1 MADDEL
7 DDFIDALKLNLEE
20 INTQPNE
27 IKQVYE
33 HPPEKLTDFPCALPY
48 YVSGGVSYGNASPA
62 IIVHRVHVDL
72 HVMRSDLPHDE
83 KVARPFV
90 LLVIK
95 KIANNLQMEATCEH
109 CVVLDY
115 EYGRLSY
122 GSSIGRQETFGIRF
136 ILEVK
141 IKHSGFTVSA

>member
-1 MADDEL
+1 MADDQL

-33 HPPEKLTDFPCALPY
+33 HPPEKLDDFPCAVLY
-48 YVSGGVSYGNASPA
+48 FVSGGVNYGAASPA
-62 IIVHRVHVDL
+62 VIVHRVHVDL
-72 HVMRSDLPHDE
+72 HVMRAMLPHDE
-83 KVARPFV
+83 KVVRPFI

-95 KIANNLQMEATCEH
+95 KIAANLKMEATCDH
-109 CVVLDY
+109 CVVLSY
-115 EYGRLSY
+115 EYGRIGY
-122 GSSIGRQETFGIRF
+122 GSSIGRQETMGIRF

-141 IKHSGFTVSA
+141 IKHSGFTISA